1 MGEAVSRAGLNRVRV
16 EWVAAAFGLLTGVTM
31 VYVPYEFGTSIFR
44 LIYPYIRL
52 MGTSFMVGSAAM
64 LVALLYPTWPAWIG
78 GVGRALFMGTLT
90 LYWWKATVLGGVVT
104 GVIVYP
110 VMGAFLLVESL
121 PRWRTQGLF
130 TGFLLTTA
138 LAFGAFIL
146 VDPSWLGPGFY
157 PVYRPVARPMG
168 VLFLVGGA
176 LLGVGWWRSH
186 TRLERGAVGMLT
198 LLFGQLAFVAGYR
211 GTWTGMQLYF
221 VMTLGG
227 ALMLFL
233 RRPPETSSVGWRLF
247 RGVALVS
254 VLPILAV
261 GALASVFAQR
271 AIERELRDK
280 ARQAVETEIARLE
293 QTVTM
298 ARFLLLS
305 QARDPVLLAML
316 RARDAEAL
324 RSRLRLLEFQPGPF
338 DAAWVLDGAG
348 RPLPAP
354 SLPSDDTGNNFAFRD
369 YFQGG
374 QTPGEVYLS
383 RPFRGV
389 NQMPMVA
396 FSTPVVLGEG
406 QLDVLVGGMALPR
419 MGREQASAS
428 RDYRVEI
435 FDRRGGEL
443 LRATNQGGVL
453 SRAPVISILDGA
465 ALTGT
470 EGITEAVDASGRRL
484 LIAHAQVPGT
494 PWSVSVTAPL
504 RQAFAAVTRLSAIVV
519 LIALAAGAVALL
531 LSRWVGRDV
540 AQRLTALRDGFAAL
554 GTLRLDQPVPTRG
567 DDELAQLTEGFNEM
581 AARIERTQKEL
592 REAIDSRDQF
602 MSMASHELRTPLT
615 PLKATIELLLRQCRS
630 GQELSPER
638 LHGTLERLRRQV
650 DRLTRLIGDM
660 LDVSR
665 LRSGRFSLRRA
676 PMDLGA
682 LSREVVDRIAH
693 ARGEL
698 TAPISLEL
706 PDTPLVGVWDEQ
718 RLDQVLTNLVENA
731 VRYSRPDKPIH
742 VRVRLLDGGVLLEV
756 EDQGIGVPAENL
768 PHLFEPFYRA
778 QNASAHHAGGLGLGL
793 AICREIVERHGGRIH
808 AESQG
813 PGQGTRFSVFIPG
826 QDVTAQVAG
835 T

>member
-1 MGEAVSRAGLNRVRV
+1 MNRVRV

-52 MGTSFMVGSAAM
+52 MGASFMVGSATM
-64 LVALLYPTWPAWIG
+64 LVALLYPSWPAWIG

-110 VMGAFLLVESL
+110 AMGVFLLVESL
-121 PRWRTQGLF
+121 PRWRSQGLF
-130 TGFLLTTA
+130 TGFLLTTS

-157 PVYRPVARPMG
+157 PVYRPVARPLG
-168 VLFLVGGA
+168 ALFLVGGA
-176 LLGVGWWRSH
+176 LLGVGWWRSN

-198 LLFGQLAFVAGYR
+198 VLFGQLALVAGYR

-227 ALMLFL
+227 GLMLFL
-233 RRPPETSSVGWRLF
+233 RRRPEMSSVGWRLF

-261 GALASVFAQR
+261 GALASVFAQK

-280 ARQAVETEIARLE
+280 ARQTVATEVARLE
-293 QTVTM
+293 QTMTM
-298 ARFLLLS
+298 ARFLLLG
-305 QARDPVLLAML
+305 QAGDPVLLAML
-316 RARDAEAL
+316 RERNEEAL

-348 RPLPAP
+348 RALSSP
-354 SLPSDDTGNNFAFRD
+354 SLPTDAGRDFAFRD
-369 YFQGG
+369 YFQGAR
-374 QTPGEVYLS
+374 TPGEVYLS
-383 RPFRGV
+383 RPFLGV

-396 FSTPVVLGEG
+396 FSTPAVLAEG
-406 QLDVLVGGMALPR
+406 RRDILVGGMALPR
-419 MGREQASAS
+419 MGRDHTPAT
-428 RDYRVEI
+428 RDYLVEI

-443 LRATNQGGVL
+443 LRATNLGGVL
-453 SRAPVISILDGA
+453 TRAPVMSILDGA
-465 ALTGT
+465 TLATT

-484 LIAHAQVPGT
+484 LVAHAQVPGT
-494 PWSVSVTAPL
+494 PWTVSVTAPL

-519 LIALAAGAVALL
+519 LLALAAGAVALL

-540 AQRLTALRDGFAAL
+540 AQRLTALRDGFAVL
-554 GTLRLDQPVPTRG
+554 GTPGLDQPVPTRG
-567 DDELAQLTEGFNEM
+567 NDELAQLTEGFNEM

-592 REAIDSRDQF
+592 REAIASRDQF
-602 MSMASHELRTPLT
+602 MSIASHELRTPLT
-615 PLKATIELLLRQCRS
+615 PLKATIELLLRQCRT

-638 LHGTLERLRRQV
+638 LRGTLERLRRQV

-665 LRSGRFSLRRA
+665 LQAGRFSLRRT
-676 PMDLGA
+676 PMDLSA

-706 PDTPLVGVWDEQ
+706 PEEPLVGVWDEQ
-718 RLDQVLTNLVENA
+718 RLDQLLTNLVENA

-742 VRVRLLDGGVLLEV
+742 VRVRPRDDGVLMEV
-756 EDQGIGVPAENL
+756 EDQGIGVPTENL

-778 QNASAHHAGGLGLGL
+778 QNASSHHAGGLGLGL

-813 PGQGTRFSVFIPG
+813 PGHGTRFSVFLPS
-826 QDVTAQVAG
+826 QDVTDRVAG

>member
-44 LIYPYIRL
+44 LIYPHIRL

-64 LVALLYPTWPAWIG
+64 LVALLYPPAHVDRRRRTRVVHG
-78 GVGRALFMGTLT
+78 DAHP
-90 LYWWKATVLGGVVT
+90 VLVEGHGAGGVVT

-130 TGFLLTTA
+130 TGFLLTTS

-157 PVYRPVARPMG
+157 PVYRPVARPLG

-176 LLGVGWWRSH
+176 LLGAGWWRSNV
-186 TRLERGAVGMLT
+186 RLERGAVGMLT

-233 RRPPETSSVGWRLF
+233 RRRPETSSVSWRLF

-280 ARQAVETEIARLE
+280 ARQTVATEVARLE
-293 QTVTM
+293 QTMTM
-298 ARFLLLS
+298 ARFLLLV

-316 RARDAEAL
+316 RARDEEAL
-324 RSRLRLLEFQPGPF
+324 QSRLRLLEFQPGPF
-338 DAAWVLDGAG
+338 DAAWVLDGEG
-348 RPLPAP
+348 RPLRAP
-354 SLPSDDTGNNFAFRD
+354 SLPSDAGNSFAFRD

-374 QTPGEVYLS
+374 RTPGEVYLS

-389 NQMPMVA
+389 NQLPMVA

-406 QLDVLVGGMALPR
+406 RFDVLVGGMALPR
-419 MGREQASAS
+419 MGREQAPAS

-443 LRATNQGGVL
+443 LRATNQEGVL
-453 SRAPVISILDGA
+453 ARAPVMSILDGA
-465 ALTGT
+465 ALTPT

-504 RQAFAAVTRLSAIVV
+504 RQAFAAVTRLSLIVV

-554 GTLRLDQPVPTRG
+554 GTLRLDQPVPTR
-567 DDELAQLTEGFNEM
+567 ETMSWHSSPRASTRWRP
-581 AARIERTQKEL
+581 ASSAPRRSCARPSTAVTSSCPWR
-592 REAIDSRDQF
+592 
-602 MSMASHELRTPLT
+602 
-615 PLKATIELLLRQCRS
+615 ATSC
-630 GQELSPER
+630 
-638 LHGTLERLRRQV
+638 
-650 DRLTRLIGDM
+650 
-660 LDVSR
+660 
-665 LRSGRFSLRRA
+665 
-676 PMDLGA
+676 
-682 LSREVVDRIAH
+682 
-693 ARGEL
+693 AR
-698 TAPISLEL
+698 P
-706 PDTPLVGVWDEQ
+706 
-718 RLDQVLTNLVENA
+718 
-731 VRYSRPDKPIH
+731 
-742 VRVRLLDGGVLLEV
+742 
-756 EDQGIGVPAENL
+756 
-768 PHLFEPFYRA
+768 
-778 QNASAHHAGGLGLGL
+778 
-793 AICREIVERHGGRIH
+793 
-808 AESQG
+808 
-813 PGQGTRFSVFIPG
+813 
-826 QDVTAQVAG
+826 
-835 T
+835 